1 MKHIVATLATT
12 LAALTCSLA
21 QAAPFSISRDIVG
34 PTPANSG
41 NHYVGANTGAN
52 DSRGAVSDGGFDA
65 FDGWFLYTST
75 LGGLTLN
82 RDVSALQ
89 NINTYRWLDTF
100 TNNTNARIS
109 TTVRLYG
116 NYGSDGNENFVASSN
131 FMRVSR
137 DSYSYDPMIGAVW
150 GNNAWAASNMA
161 FSYRPNDF
169 FLDINLSLNAG
180 ESAGLLLF
188 TQLSR
193 PDDSGNFY
201 NAVTSGTQAAAIAGA
216 NNLVNN
222 PYLNGLTQAQQNS
235 IVNFRTATT
244 VPEPAS
250 LALVGLAL
258 AGVAVTRRK
267 R

>member
-1 MKHIVATLATT
+1 MKPIVATLATT

-21 QAAPFSISRDIVG
+21 QAAPFAITFDIWG
-34 PTPANSG
+34 ENDSFS
-41 NHYVGANTGAN
+41 NRYVGANTGSGDA
-52 DSRGAVSDGGFDA
+52 RGAVVDGGFDA
-65 FDGWFLYTST
+65 FDDWFLYTSS

-82 RDVSALQ
+82 RDVSALR

-100 TNNTNARIS
+100 TNNTAARIS

-116 NYGSDGNENFVASSN
+116 NYGSDGNENFVASGN

-137 DSYSYDPMIGAVW
+137 DSASWDPIIGAVW
-150 GNNAWAASNMA
+150 GNNAWAASNMT
-161 FSYRPNDF
+161 FSYQPNDF
-169 FLDINLSLNAG
+169 FLDITLSLNAG

-193 PDDSGNFY
+193 PNDSGNTY

-216 NNLVNN
+216 SNLVNN
-222 PYLNGLTQAQQNS
+222 PYLDGLTQAQRNS
-235 IVNFRTATT
+235 IVNFRAATT

-258 AGVAVTRRK
+258 AGVALTRRK

>member
-21 QAAPFSISRDIVG
+21 QAAPFAIAFDIG
-34 PTPANSG
+34 GADGNTANR
-41 NHYVGANTGAN
+41 YVGANTGSS
-52 DSRGAVSDGGFDA
+52 DYRGAVYDGGFDA
-65 FDGWFLYTST
+65 FDGWFLYTSS

-82 RDVSALQ
+82 RDVSALR

-116 NYGSDGNENFVASSN
+116 NYGSDGDENFVASSN

-150 GNNAWAASNMA
+150 GNNAWAASNMT
-161 FSYRPNDF
+161 FSYQPNDF
-169 FLDINLSLNAG
+169 YLDINLSLNAG

-193 PDDSGNFY
+193 PNDEMAYY

-222 PYLNGLTQAQQNS
+222 PYLNGLTQAQRNS
-235 IVNFRTATT
+235 IVNFRAATT

>member
-1 MKHIVATLATT
+1 MKHIVATLATA
-12 LAALTCSLA
+12 LAALTCSPA
-21 QAAPFSISRDIVG
+21 QAAPFAISFDIQG
-34 PTPANSG
+34 SNGNWG
-41 NHYVGANTGAN
+41 NHYVGANTGAS
-52 DSRGAVSDGGFDA
+52 DTRGAINDGGFDA
-65 FDGWFLYTST
+65 FDGWFFYTSS

-116 NYGSDGNENFVASSN
+116 NYGSDGGENFVASSN

-137 DSYSYDPMIGAVW
+137 DSYSSDPMIGAVW
-150 GNNAWAASNMA
+150 GNNAWAASHMT
-161 FSYRPNDF
+161 FSYEPNNF
-169 FLDINLSLNAG
+169 YLDIDLSLNAG
-180 ESAGLLLF
+180 QSAGLLLF

-193 PDDSGNFY
+193 PNDSFTYY

-222 PYLNGLTQAQQNS
+222 PYLNGLSQAQRNS
-235 IVNFRTATT
+235 IVNFGATNA

-258 AGVAVTRRK
+258 VGVAATRRK